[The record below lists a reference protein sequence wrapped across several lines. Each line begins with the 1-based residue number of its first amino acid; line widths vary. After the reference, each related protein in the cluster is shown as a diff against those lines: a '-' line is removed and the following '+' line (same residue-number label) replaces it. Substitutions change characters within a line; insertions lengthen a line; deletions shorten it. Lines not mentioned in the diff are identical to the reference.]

1 MQVDSAPVKSD
12 LVLIGGGHSHLFV
25 LKYLAMNPISGT
37 RLTLITRDLHTPY
50 SGMLP
55 GFIAGHY
62 HYDDAHIDLRPL
74 AAYARARLIRAEVNA
89 IDAGR
94 KLIMMNDRPPIAYDL
109 LSINIGSTPVMPE
122 LENADVNQFAVKPI
136 DCFLTHWKKLEQRI
150 LASSTPI
157 KLSIIGAGA
166 GGVELAL
173 SLQYRIKQALAPSMK
188 VDQQLKV
195 SLVTDDDQILSTFN
209 TRLRRRF
216 VRVLKSRN
224 IDLYCNSRVRRF
236 NKGLIVIENGDPIQS
251 DAVIWVT
258 SASAP
263 DWLSTTGLKLDNSGF
278 IAVNDRLQSCSH
290 PQVFATG
297 DIASV
302 EQYPRPKSGVFA
314 VRQGIPLAKN
324 LARSLQNRPL
334 KPFRPQKQYL
344 SLISTGELYA
354 VASRGPW
361 SAEGAWLWQVKN
373 WIDRRFIRQFSDL
386 PEMQDHFI
394 QTEDNQGLEI
404 LAMRC
409 GGCGSKIGS
418 KILSRVLSRLAE
430 ESDQVVL
437 TGLDTPDDAAIIDI
451 PVKKQ
456 LVQSVDYF
464 RSFLNDPFLFGKIA
478 TNHALSD
485 LYAMGVEPHSAM
497 AIASIPFA
505 HESKQ
510 EEELFHLM
518 SGVVECLQENHTLL
532 IGGHSSEASE
542 MAVGLSVNGF
552 ASPGQILLKSGLQ
565 PGDCLILTSPLGS
578 GVLFAADMRGKAKA
592 RWIEEAMG
600 HMLLSNRDA
609 MLCLQKHGAT
619 ACTDVSGF
627 GLAGHLFEMI
637 QASAV
642 AVEIDLVRLPLMAGA
657 PETVGRGILS
667 SLQPQNMRIEH
678 AIEDREKLAGL
689 AQYALLFDPQ
699 TAGGLLAS
707 VPADQ
712 AEACVDELRSR
723 GYRLA
728 ENIARVIDSFDQTKN
743 IRLTKQ
749 FH

>member
-62 HYDDAHIDLRPL
+62 QYDDAHIDLRPL

-122 LENADVNQFAVKPI
+122 LEIADVNQFAVKPI

-236 NKGLIVIENGDPIQS
+236 DEGLIVIENGDPIQS

-324 LARSLQNRPL
+324 LVCSLQNRPL
-334 KPFRPQKQYL
+334 KPFRPQEQFL
-344 SLISTGELYA
+344 SLEY
-354 VASRGPW
+354 
-361 SAEGAWLWQVKN
+361 
-373 WIDRRFIRQFSDL
+373 
-386 PEMQDHFI
+386 
-394 QTEDNQGLEI
+394 
-404 LAMRC
+404 
-409 GGCGSKIGS
+409 
-418 KILSRVLSRLAE
+418 
-430 ESDQVVL
+430 
-437 TGLDTPDDAAIIDI
+437 
-451 PVKKQ
+451 
-456 LVQSVDYF
+456 
-464 RSFLNDPFLFGKIA
+464 
-478 TNHALSD
+478 
-485 LYAMGVEPHSAM
+485 
-497 AIASIPFA
+497 
-505 HESKQ
+505 
-510 EEELFHLM
+510 
-518 SGVVECLQENHTLL
+518 
-532 IGGHSSEASE
+532 
-542 MAVGLSVNGF
+542 
-552 ASPGQILLKSGLQ
+552 
-565 PGDCLILTSPLGS
+565 
-578 GVLFAADMRGKAKA
+578 
-592 RWIEEAMG
+592 
-600 HMLLSNRDA
+600 
-609 MLCLQKHGAT
+609 
-619 ACTDVSGF
+619 
-627 GLAGHLFEMI
+627 
-637 QASAV
+637 
-642 AVEIDLVRLPLMAGA
+642 
-657 PETVGRGILS
+657 
-667 SLQPQNMRIEH
+667 
-678 AIEDREKLAGL
+678 
-689 AQYALLFDPQ
+689 
-699 TAGGLLAS
+699 
-707 VPADQ
+707 
-712 AEACVDELRSR
+712 
-723 GYRLA
+723 
-728 ENIARVIDSFDQTKN
+728 
-743 IRLTKQ
+743 
-749 FH
+749 

>member
-1 MQVDSAPVKSD
+1 MQVDSAPIQSD
-12 LVLIGGGHSHLFV
+12 LVLIGCGHSHLSVF
-25 LKYLAMNPISGT
+25 KYLAMNPISGT
-37 RLTLITRDLHTPY
+37 RLTLMTRALTTPY

-62 HYDDAHIDLRPL
+62 QYDDAHIDLRPL
-74 AAYARARLIRAEVNA
+74 AAYAQARLIRAEVNA

-122 LENADVNQFAVKPI
+122 LEIADVNQFAVKPI

-195 SLVTDDDQILSTFN
+195 SLVTDDDQILSTFD

-236 NKGLIVIENGDPIQS
+236 NEGLIVIENGDPIQS

-278 IAVNDRLQSCSH
+278 IAVNDRLQSRSH

-334 KPFRPQKQYL
+334 KPFRPQKQFL

-361 SAEGAWLWQVKN
+361 SAEGAWLWQLKN

-386 PEMQDHFI
+386 PEMQDHF
-394 QTEDNQGLEI
+394 TEPDDNQGLEI
-404 LAMRC
+404 PAMRC
-409 GGCGSKIGS
+409 GGCGSKVGS
-418 KILSRVLSRLAE
+418 KILNRVLSRLAE

-497 AIASIPFA
+497 AIASIPFV

-532 IGGHSSEASE
+532 IGGHSSEAGE

-552 ASPGQILLKSGLQ
+552 ASPGQI
-565 PGDCLILTSPLGS
+565 
-578 GVLFAADMRGKAKA
+578 
-592 RWIEEAMG
+592 
-600 HMLLSNRDA
+600 
-609 MLCLQKHGAT
+609 
-619 ACTDVSGF
+619 
-627 GLAGHLFEMI
+627 
-637 QASAV
+637 
-642 AVEIDLVRLPLMAGA
+642 
-657 PETVGRGILS
+657 
-667 SLQPQNMRIEH
+667 
-678 AIEDREKLAGL
+678 
-689 AQYALLFDPQ
+689 
-699 TAGGLLAS
+699 
-707 VPADQ
+707 
-712 AEACVDELRSR
+712 
-723 GYRLA
+723 
-728 ENIARVIDSFDQTKN
+728 
-743 IRLTKQ
+743 
-749 FH
+749 